1 LSTTTNADT
10 PEPPLPALLK
20 RLLPDTFLLILIAT
34 LVVATLLPARGD
46 YATVVHWLANLTV
59 VLLFFFHGAKL
70 ARAAVVSGLTHW
82 RLHLLILGSTFVMFP
97 LLGWGLATL
106 LPGLLSPVLWT
117 GVLFLVALP
126 STVQSSIAFV
136 SIAKGNVPGAIAA
149 ASASQVLGVFLT
161 PLLVGLL
168 AGTDSDGS
176 NAVAGIGQVALLILL
191 PFTVG
196 HLLRPWIGDFVARH
210 KSTIA
215 ITDRA
220 TIVLAVYSAFSA
232 AVIDGIWSQ
241 LAPAQFAS
249 LFLACALL
257 LAFALGFTTLLARL
271 GGFSR
276 EDEIVLVFCG
286 TKKSLVQGAPMARVL
301 FAGPEAG
308 LILLPIMIFH
318 QLQLMVCAWIAKRYA
333 AGAPEHE

>member
-1 LSTTTNADT
+1 
-10 PEPPLPALLK
+10 
-20 RLLPDTFLLILIAT
+20 
-34 LVVATLLPARGD
+34 
-46 YATVVHWLANLTV
+46 
-59 VLLFFFHGAKL
+59 
-70 ARAAVVSGLTHW
+70 
-82 RLHLLILGSTFVMFP
+82 
-97 LLGWGLATL
+97 
-106 LPGLLSPVLWT
+106 
-117 GVLFLVALP
+117 
-126 STVQSSIAFV
+126 
-136 SIAKGNVPGAIAA
+136 
-149 ASASQVLGVFLT
+149 
-161 PLLVGLL
+161 
-168 AGTDSDGS
+168 
-176 NAVAGIGQVALLILL
+176 
-191 PFTVG
+191 VG

-249 LFLACALL
+249 LFLVCALL

-308 LILLPIMIFH
+308 LILLPLMIFH

>member
-1 LSTTTNADT
+1 LHGFFCLDGAV
-10 PEPPLPALLK
+10 LLK
-20 RLLPDTFLLILIAT
+20 RFLPDTFLLILIGT
-34 LVVATLLPARGD
+34 LIVATLLPARGG
-46 YATVVHWLANLTV
+46 YATVVQWAANLTV

-70 ARAAVVSGLTHW
+70 ARSAVLSGLTHW
-82 RLHLLILGSTFVMFP
+82 RLHLLILCCTFVLFP

-106 LPGLLSPVLWT
+106 LPGLLSPLLWT

-161 PLLVGLL
+161 PFLVGLL
-168 AGTDSDGS
+168 AGRATQDGD
-176 NAVAGIGQVALLILL
+176 AVAGIGQVALLILL

-196 HLLRPWIGDFVARH
+196 HLLRPWIADFVTRH

-232 AVIDGIWSQ
+232 AVIEGIWSKLPPLEL
-241 LAPAQFAS
+241 LA
-249 LFLACALL
+249 LFLLCCVL
-257 LAFALGFTTLLARL
+257 LALMLGLTKGLARIS
-271 GGFSR
+271 GATR

-308 LILLPIMIFH
+308 IVLLPIMIFH
-318 QLQLMVCAWIAKRYA
+318 QLQLMVCAWIANRYA
-333 AGAPEHE
+333 SGVSTNE

>member
-1 LSTTTNADT
+1 LF
-10 PEPPLPALLK
+10 K
-20 RLLPDTFLLILIAT
+20 RLIPDPFLLILVAT
-34 LVVATLLPARGD
+34 LALATLLPASGG

-70 ARAAVVSGLTHW
+70 ARTAVVSGLTHW

-97 LLGWGLATL
+97 LLGWGLAHL
-106 LPGLLSPVLWT
+106 LPGLLSPLLWT

-161 PLLVGLL
+161 PFLVGLL
-168 AGTDSDGS
+168 AGGGS
-176 NAVAGIGQVALLILL
+176 NGGDAVAGIGQVALLILL

-196 HLLRPWIGDFVARH
+196 HLLRPWIGELVARH

-215 ITDRA
+215 ITDRS

-232 AVIDGIWSQ
+232 AVIDGIWSR
-241 LAPAQFAS
+241 LPAAQFAS
-249 LFLACALL
+249 LFLVCVIL
-257 LAFALGFTTLLARL
+257 LAVGLGFTKLLARL

-333 AGAPEHE
+333 AGAPADEE

>member
-1 LSTTTNADT
+1 LSATTIADIRN
-10 PEPPLPALLK
+10 PPLPHLLQ
-20 RLLPDTFLLILIAT
+20 RLLPDTFLLILVAT
-34 LVVATLLPARGD
+34 LAAATLLPARGD

-70 ARAAVVSGLTHW
+70 ARSAVVAGLTHW
-82 RLHLLILGSTFVMFP
+82 RLHLLILGSTFGMFP
-97 LLGWGLATL
+97 LLGWALASL

-176 NAVAGIGQVALLILL
+176 DAVAGVGQVALLILL
-191 PFTVG
+191 PFTAG
-196 HLLRPWIGDFVARH
+196 HLLRPWIGEFVARH

-232 AVIDGIWSQ
+232 AVIDGIWNQ
-241 LAPAQFAS
+241 LPPAQFAN
-249 LFLACALL
+249 LFIVCALL
-257 LAFALGFTTLLARL
+257 MAFALGFTTLLARL
-271 GGFSR
+271 GSFSR

-318 QLQLMVCAWIAKRYA
+318 QLQLMVCAWIAKHYA
-333 AGAPEHE
+333 AGAPAHE

>member
-1 LSTTTNADT
+1 M
-10 PEPPLPALLK
+10 LK
-20 RLLPDTFLLILIAT
+20 RFLPDPFLLILIVT
-34 LVVATLLPARGD
+34 LVVATLLPARGI
-46 YATVVHWLANLTV
+46 YASAVHWLANLTV

-70 ARAAVVSGLTHW
+70 ARSAVVSGLTHW

-97 LLGWGLATL
+97 LLGKSLALL

-161 PLLVGLL
+161 PFLVGLL
-168 AGTDSDGS
+168 AGGDSGRGD
-176 NAVAGIGQVALLILL
+176 AVAGIGQVALLILL

-210 KSTIA
+210 KATIG

-232 AVIDGIWSQ
+232 AVIEGIWSQ
-241 LAPAQFAS
+241 LPPAQFAS
-249 LFLACALL
+249 LFLVCAVL
-257 LAFALGFTTLLARL
+257 LAAALGFTALLARL
-271 GGFSR
+271 GRFPR

-301 FAGPEAG
+301 FPGPEAG

-318 QLQLMVCAWIAKRYA
+318 QMQLMVCAWIAKRYA
-333 AGAPEHE
+333 QGVPEHE

>member
-1 LSTTTNADT
+1 M
-10 PEPPLPALLK
+10 LK
-20 RLLPDTFLLILIAT
+20 RFLPDPFLSILVAT
-34 LVVATLLPARGD
+34 LVVATLLPARGS
-46 YATVVHWLANLTV
+46 YATVVQWLANLTV

-70 ARAAVVSGLTHW
+70 ARAAVLSGLMHW
-82 RLHLLILGSTFVMFP
+82 RLHLLILGCTFVLFP
-97 LLGWGLATL
+97 LVGWGLATL
-106 LPGLLSPVLWT
+106 LPGLLSPALWT

-136 SIAKGNVPGAIAA
+136 SIAKGNVPGAVAA

-161 PLLVGLL
+161 PFLVGLL
-168 AGTDSDGS
+168 AGQSAGDGD
-176 NAVAGIGQVALLILL
+176 AVAGIGQVALLILL
-191 PFTVG
+191 PFTIG
-196 HLLRPWIGDFVARH
+196 HLLRPWLAEFVTRH
-210 KSTIA
+210 KATIS

-232 AVIDGIWSQ
+232 AVIEGIWSQ
-241 LAPAQFAS
+241 LPPLQFVY
-249 LFLACALL
+249 LFLLCCVL
-257 LAFALGFTTLLARL
+257 LAVMLGLTRGLAQVCD
-271 GGFSR
+271 FSR

-308 LILLPIMIFH
+308 IILLPIMIFH

-333 AGAPEHE
+333 SGVADNAQ

>member
-1 LSTTTNADT
+1 M
-10 PEPPLPALLK
+10 LK
-20 RLLPDTFLLILIAT
+20 RFLPDTFLLILIGT
-34 LVVATLLPARGD
+34 LIVATLLPARGG
-46 YATVVHWLANLTV
+46 YATVVQWAANLTV

-70 ARAAVVSGLTHW
+70 ARSAVLSGLTHW
-82 RLHLLILGSTFVMFP
+82 RLHLLILCCTFVLFP

-106 LPGLLSPVLWT
+106 LPGLLSPLLWT

-161 PLLVGLL
+161 PFLVGLL
-168 AGTDSDGS
+168 AGRATQDGD
-176 NAVAGIGQVALLILL
+176 AVAGIGQVALLILL

-196 HLLRPWIGDFVARH
+196 HLLRPWIADFVTRH

-232 AVIDGIWSQ
+232 AVIEGIWSKLPPLEL
-241 LAPAQFAS
+241 LA
-249 LFLACALL
+249 LFLLCCVL
-257 LAFALGFTTLLARL
+257 LALMLGLTKGLARIS
-271 GGFSR
+271 GATR

-308 LILLPIMIFH
+308 IVLLPIMIFH
-318 QLQLMVCAWIAKRYA
+318 QLQLMVCAWIANRYA
-333 AGAPEHE
+333 SGVSTNE

>member
-1 LSTTTNADT
+1 MST
-10 PEPPLPALLK
+10 LLK

-34 LVVATLLPARGD
+34 LAVATLLPARGD
-46 YATVVHWLANLTV
+46 YATVVHWLANITV

-70 ARAAVVSGLTHW
+70 ARSAVVSGLMHW
-82 RLHLLILGSTFVMFP
+82 RLHLLILASTFVMFP
-97 LLGWGLATL
+97 LLGWGLAAL
-106 LPGLLSPVLWT
+106 LPGVLSPVLWT

-168 AGTDSDGS
+168 AGTDGDGS
-176 NAVAGIGQVALLILL
+176 DAVAGMGQVALLILL
-191 PFTVG
+191 PFSVG
-196 HLLRPWIGDFVARH
+196 HLLRPWIGDFVTRH
-210 KSTIA
+210 KATIA
-215 ITDRA
+215 VTDRA

-232 AVIDGIWSQ
+232 AVIEGIWSK
-241 LAPAQFAS
+241 LPPAQFAN
-249 LFLACALL
+249 LFVVCVVLL
-257 LAFALGFTTLLARL
+257 TFALGFTTLLARL

-333 AGAPEHE
+333 EGASSHE